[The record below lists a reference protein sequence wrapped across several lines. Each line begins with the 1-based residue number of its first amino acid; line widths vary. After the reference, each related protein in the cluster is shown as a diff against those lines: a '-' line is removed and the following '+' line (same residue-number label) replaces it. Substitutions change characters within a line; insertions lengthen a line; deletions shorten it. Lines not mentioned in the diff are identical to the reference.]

1 MAKNHLLWLFILIL
15 LNQAVRAQPSL
26 PPINWQLLDWKTD
39 GYPGMSVEKAYTQLL
54 KGKKPQKKIIVAV
67 IDDGLDDGHPDLAGK
82 EWTNAREIP
91 GNGIDDDHNGYV
103 DDVHGWN
110 FIGTTRQETFEEV
123 REYVRLR
130 ADSAKVDKRY
140 WTMIVRK
147 KQEKLDN
154 LNQAG
159 QGTATVINAFK
170 TLQTYWQKR
179 LGQDSIYFL
188 QVRKFR
194 PDVSADSTV
203 KAASDL
209 ILSFADEVASTPDSV
224 TMQAVI
230 WQIGDYLGNVRQ
242 ALSAAQEVIT
252 TGDAAY
258 FRREAIHDDPYKTG
272 QRGYGNAITFPDDTH
287 GTECAGIIAAQRIDP
302 QTSMGIADAAEIM
315 PLRINSM
322 GHDCDEWDKDVANA
336 IRYAVDNG
344 ARVIS
349 MSFGKYISPQ
359 QAWVTAAI
367 RYAEQK
373 GVLLIHAA
381 GNDGMD
387 VDTLQFYPNAFGDEA
402 HPATNFLTVGAST
415 YDSMLVGGFSN
426 YGKRKVDVFAPG
438 VSIYMTKIHAQHER
452 GFGTSFA
459 CPMVA
464 GLSAMIW
471 SYYPQLTLRQVRE
484 CIERSA
490 EPIDSMV
497 TVPGT
502 NNKAPFS
509 SLSKTGGIV
518 NAYLAIQY
526 AQRLAH

>member
-1 MAKNHLLWLFILIL
+1 MLQKHLIWFYL
-15 LNQAVRAQPSL
+15 LLLLTQTVCAQTSQ
-26 PPINWQLLDWKTD
+26 PPINWQLLDWKSD

-54 KGKKPQKKIIVAV
+54 KDKKPQKKVIVAV
-67 IDDGLDDGHPDLAGK
+67 IDDGLDDRQPDLAGR
-82 EWTNAREIP
+82 EWTNQREIP

-110 FIGTTRQETFEEV
+110 FIGTTRQETYEEI

-130 ADSAKVDKRY
+130 ADSDKVNKTY
-140 WTMIVRK
+140 WDMIVRK

-154 LNQAG
+154 LNQAD
-159 QGTATVINAFK
+159 QGTATVIDAFK
-170 TLQTYWQKR
+170 TLQSYWQKR

-194 PDVSADSTV
+194 PDPSADSSV

-209 ILSFADEVASTPDSV
+209 ILSFADEVASTPDST

-230 WQIGDYLGNVRQ
+230 GQIGDYLGNVGQ
-242 ALSAAQEVIT
+242 ALYAAKEVISKK
-252 TGDAAY
+252 DAAY
-258 FRREAIHDDPYKTG
+258 FRHQAIHDDPYMTS
-272 QRGYGNAITFPDDTH
+272 QRSYGNGITFPDDTH
-287 GTECAGIIAAQRIDP
+287 GTECAGIIAAQRIDS
-302 QTSMGIADAAEIM
+302 QTSMGIAAAAEIM

-322 GHDCDEWDKDVANA
+322 GQHCDEWDKDVANA

-344 ARVIS
+344 AQVIS

-359 QAWVTAAI
+359 QPWVTEAI
-367 RYAEQK
+367 RYAGQK

-381 GNDGMD
+381 GNNGLD
-387 VDTLQFYPNAFGDEA
+387 VDTLQFFPSAFGDES

-415 YDSMLVGGFSN
+415 YDSTLVGSFSN
-426 YGKRKVDVFAPG
+426 YGKRKVDFFAPG

-464 GLSAMIW
+464 GLAAMIW
-471 SYYPQLTLRQVRE
+471 SYYPRLTPRQLRE

-490 EPIDSMV
+490 SPIDSLI
-497 TVPGT
+497 TIPGT
-502 NNKAPFS
+502 NKKAPFS
-509 SLSKTGGIV
+509 SLSKCGGIV
-518 NAYLAIQY
+518 NAFLAIRH
-526 AQRLAH
+526 AQTLAN